1 MKKGILLLL
10 LVSAASFCHAQD
22 ELPTVVPDR
31 PGFVWGAEVT
41 PIHKVAWDNGFSFE
55 SMPDGTRSITL
66 NSTSLRYGIF
76 ENVELRVGTDF
87 VLYNDNA
94 TADMVFGVAPLT
106 VGAKMKLYESSNFL
120 PSVGILTELKSPHV
134 GTKDLLPSRLAP
146 ALYLLF
152 EHSIGE
158 RPCGGA

>member
-76 ENVELRVGTDF
+76 ESLGAFIETINYLHREEQSQHLTEIGLTWLVSRRVQLDIEADLDF
-87 VLYNDNA
+87 RNFGKYYGISA
-94 TADMVFGVAPLT
+94 GVA
-106 VGAKMKLYESSNFL
+106 
-120 PSVGILTELKSPHV
+120 
-134 GTKDLLPSRLAP
+134 LL
-146 ALYLLF
+146 
-152 EHSIGE
+152 IN
-158 RPCGGA
+158 